1 VPLGRKQFVRRR
13 PQDPESPKSTSITQ
27 RETLR
32 VSDKSVSA
40 SSPRALDGET
50 AKNLI
55 VSDHAYEGQYA
66 SDIKVQDLLRDV
78 LYELK
83 HIRLHMEA
91 LSGEDLRG
99 DVDYADQ

>member
-1 VPLGRKQFVRRR
+1 MLLDHKRFVRRR
-13 PQDPESPKSTSITQ
+13 PEDPKGPQGTRLIQKGAFDITGQ
-27 RETLR
+27 LGAE
-32 VSDKSVSA
+32 D
-40 SSPRALDGET
+40 LDGDS
-50 AKNLI
+50 KPLI

>member
-1 VPLGRKQFVRRR
+1 MPLGKKQFVRRR
-13 PQDPESPKSTSITQ
+13 PQDPESPKPTRMIPHGTI
-27 RETLR
+27 R
-32 VSDKSVSA
+32 VRDSWQWEGAED
-40 SSPRALDGET
+40 LDGDS
-50 AKNLI
+50 KPLI

-99 DVDYADQ
+99 DVEHADQ

>member
-1 VPLGRKQFVRRR
+1 MPLGKKQFVRKR
-13 PQDPESPKSTSITQ
+13 PQDLESPRSTRMVQSGTF
-27 RETLR
+27 R
-32 VSDKSVSA
+32 VSDSKISA
-40 SSPRALDGET
+40 TSPRSLDGET

>member
-1 VPLGRKQFVRRR
+1 MSLGKKKFFRRR
-13 PQDPESPKSTSITQ
+13 PQNPDSNKPTRTIQRGVFRVTDRDVASTAPK
-27 RETLR
+27 
-32 VSDKSVSA
+32 
-40 SSPRALDGET
+40 ALDGET
-50 AKNLI
+50 SKNLI

-66 SDIKVQDLLRDV
+66 SDIRVQDLLRDV

>member
-1 VPLGRKQFVRRR
+1 MPLDHKRFTRRR
-13 PQDPESPKSTSITQ
+13 PADPVPP
-27 RETLR
+27 RETRLIQKGAFNITGQWEGAE
-32 VSDKSVSA
+32 D
-40 SSPRALDGET
+40 LDGDS
-50 AKNLI
+50 KPLI

>member
-1 VPLGRKQFVRRR
+1 MPLDHKRFVRRR
-13 PQDPESPKSTSITQ
+13 PEDPTRPQETRLIQKAPFNITGQ
-27 RETLR
+27 WEGAE
-32 VSDKSVSA
+32 D
-40 SSPRALDGET
+40 LDGDS
-50 AKNLI
+50 KPLI

-99 DVDYADQ
+99 DVEHADQ

>member
-1 VPLGRKQFVRRR
+1 MPLDHTRFVRRR
-13 PQDPESPKSTSITQ
+13 PADPIRPQATRLIQKAPLEVANLLGA
-27 RETLR
+27 E
-32 VSDKSVSA
+32 D
-40 SSPRALDGET
+40 LDGDS
-50 AKNLI
+50 KSLI

-99 DVDYADQ
+99 DVEHADQ

>member
-1 VPLGRKQFVRRR
+1 MPLDHKRFVRRG
-13 PQDPESPKSTSITQ
+13 PEDPIPP
-27 RETLR
+27 RETRLIQKAPF
-32 VSDKSVSA
+32 DITGQLGA
-40 SSPRALDGET
+40 ET
-50 AKNLI
+50 LGGDTKTLA

>member
-1 VPLGRKQFVRRR
+1 MPLDHKRFVRRR
-13 PQDPESPKSTSITQ
+13 PADPTRPQATRLIQKGPLEVANLLGA
-27 RETLR
+27 E
-32 VSDKSVSA
+32 D
-40 SSPRALDGET
+40 LDGDS
-50 AKNLI
+50 KSLI

-66 SDIKVQDLLRDV
+66 SDIRVQDLLRDV

>member
-1 VPLGRKQFVRRR
+1 MPLDHKRFVRRR
-13 PQDPESPKSTSITQ
+13 PEDPTRPKETRLIQKTPFDITGQ
-27 RETLR
+27 LGAET
-32 VSDKSVSA
+32 
-40 SSPRALDGET
+40 LDGET
-50 AKNLI
+50 SPLI

-83 HIRLHMEA
+83 HIRLHLEA
-91 LSGEDLRG
+91 MSGENLRG

>member
-1 VPLGRKQFVRRR
+1 MPLDHKRFTRRR
-13 PQDPESPKSTSITQ
+13 PEDPTRPQETRLIQKAPFDVKDQIVAKDSSGSTGSLSIST
-27 RETLR
+27 
-32 VSDKSVSA
+32 
-40 SSPRALDGET
+40 
-50 AKNLI
+50 KN
-55 VSDHAYEGQYA
+55 YEGQHT
-66 SDIKVQDLLRDV
+66 SDLRTQDLLCEV

>member
-1 VPLGRKQFVRRR
+1 MPLDHKRFLRRR
-13 PQDPESPKSTSITQ
+13 PEDPKGPQGTRLIQKSAFDITGQ
-27 RETLR
+27 WAGAE
-32 VSDKSVSA
+32 D
-40 SSPRALDGET
+40 LDGDS
-50 AKNLI
+50 KPLI